1 MGRYVGR
8 RKMDNN
14 SQNKMRRTT
23 IWIENEQRKLIREN
37 MEKANAANESEYIRM
52 AIDFYSGYI
61 KTDKA
66 EKYLLNTFSSVLH
79 STIEMSEERI
89 IKYVYKMAVE
99 QAVLNRI
106 IGIEN
111 RMTEQEF
118 EDMLEAAQREV
129 KEL

>member
-1 MGRYVGR
+1 MSKDRV
-8 RKMDNN
+8 RKDF
-14 SQNKMRRTT
+14 
-23 IWIENEQRKLIREN
+23 WIERRNAEYMHENLELANVRSENEFVNQAL
-37 MEKANAANESEYIRM
+37 
-52 AIDFYSGYI
+52 DFYIGFL
-61 KTDKA
+61 KTKDT
-66 EKYLLNTFSSVLH
+66 ESYLLNTISSVLH

-118 EDMLEAAQREV
+118 EEILEAAQREV
-129 KEL
+129 KRF

>member
-1 MGRYVGR
+1 
-8 RKMDNN
+8 MDNN